1 MPKINI
7 REAQITDLDDLL
19 MLYSVLYGSSVLKR
33 DKEMDK
39 IWSHM
44 LTDKYYH
51 IIVAEE
57 DGKIVSTCTC
67 VIIQN
72 ITFEHKPYAIIDN
85 IVTQSE
91 YRAQGLATA
100 CLQEAKRFAENAGC
114 FKITLSTSSR
124 LPSTHKFYEKLG
136 YNKEGLT
143 AFTQWLD

>member
-19 MLYSVLYGSSVLKR
+19 MLYSVLYGSIVLKR

-44 LTDKYYH
+44 LTDQYYH

-72 ITFEHKPYAIIDN
+72 ITFEHRPYAIIDN
-85 IVTQSE
+85 IVRRLCAWGFISIRET
-91 YRAQGLATA
+91 
-100 CLQEAKRFAENAGC
+100 K
-114 FKITLSTSSR
+114 TSDKSGMMII
-124 LPSTHKFYEKLG
+124 LIKFVIM
-136 YNKEGLT
+136 NMN
-143 AFTQWLD
+143 

>member
-1 MPKINI
+1 MSNINI
-7 REAQITDLDDLL
+7 REAQVTDLEDLL

-39 IWSHM
+39 IWKHM
-44 LTDKYYH
+44 ITDQNYH

-72 ITFEHKPYAIIDN
+72 LTFEHRPYAIVEN
-85 IVTQSE
+85 IVTHSE

-100 CLQEAKRFAENAGC
+100 CLQEAQRFAERAGC

-143 AFTQWLD
+143 AFTQWLG

>member
-1 MPKINI
+1 MSNINI

-19 MLYSVLYGSSVLKR
+19 MLYSVLYGKNVLKR
-33 DKEMDK
+33 DKEMEK
-39 IWSHM
+39 IWNHM
-44 LTDKYYH
+44 LTDQYYH

-67 VIIQN
+67 VVIQN
-72 ITFEHKPYAIIDN
+72 LTFEHRPYAIIDN
-85 IVTQSE
+85 IVTHSE

-100 CLQEAKRFAENAGC
+100 CLQEAERFARRAGC

>member
-1 MPKINI
+1 MSKIEI
-7 REAQITDLDDLL
+7 REAQVSDLDGLL
-19 MLYSVLYGSSVLKR
+19 MLYSVLYGKNVLKR
-33 DKEMDK
+33 DKEMET
-39 IWSHM
+39 IWNHM
-44 LTDKYYH
+44 LTDQYYH

-67 VIIQN
+67 VIIRN
-72 ITFEHKPYAIIDN
+72 LTFEHKPYAIIDN
-85 IVTQSE
+85 IVTHSE

-100 CLQEAKRFAENAGC
+100 CLQEAEMIAKRAGC
-114 FKITLSTSSR
+114 YKITLSTSSR